1 MIEKVFN
8 TGFVNLNYAEGG
20 NPSKPPLLLLHA
32 ATSRWQS
39 FQSIIPELEENWH
52 LYAVDLRGHGKSDH
66 VNSDY
71 KIEEYVPDISA
82 FIEDCIKE
90 PTIVFG
96 HSLGG
101 MISILVAAY
110 HPALVKALIIGDSPI
125 SLEVLKEGNKDDNR
139 EMLILQR
146 DLAKTKS
153 VEYILSELKQKF
165 LIPIPNQKDMVLAS
179 RVLGEDNPLFNFI
192 ATSLSQN
199 DPEVLTAV
207 LERFD
212 ETYTEYKI
220 DELLP
225 KIQCPVLLLQS
236 DPIFG
241 GAIRD
246 EDAEQALHLLPKVTH
261 IKINNVGHALHIQNK
276 ESVISAMLPFMTS
289 L

>member
-20 NPSKPPLLLLHA
+20 NSSKPPLLFLHA

-39 FQSIIPELEENWH
+39 FQSILPELEQHWH
-52 LYAVDLRGHGKSDH
+52 LYAVDLRGHGKSDNI
-66 VNSDY
+66 NSNY
-71 KIEEYVPDISA
+71 LIEDYVPDISC
-82 FIEDCIKE
+82 FIKSCIEK
-90 PTIVFG
+90 PAIVFG

-101 MISILVAAY
+101 MISILVSVH
-110 HPALVKALIIGDSPI
+110 HPDLVKALIIGDSPI
-125 SLEVLKEGNKDDNR
+125 SLEVLKEGTTEGNR
-139 EMLILQR
+139 EMMILQR

-165 LIPIPNQKDMVLAS
+165 LISIPNQKNMVLAS
-179 RVLGEDNPLFNFI
+179 KVFGEDNPLFNFI
-192 ATSLSQN
+192 ATSLSQI

-212 ETYTEYKI
+212 ETYAEYKI
-220 DELLP
+220 EGLLP

-236 DPIFG
+236 DPKFG
-241 GAIRD
+241 GLIRD
-246 EDAEQALHLLPKVTH
+246 QDAKQALHLLPKATH
-261 IKINNVGHALHIQNK
+261 IKINNVGHALHMQNK
-276 ESVISAMLPFMTS
+276 ESVLNAMLPFMAS

>member
-8 TGFVNLNYAEGG
+8 TGFVKLNYAEGG
-20 NPSKPPLLLLHA
+20 NPASPPLLLLHA

-52 LYAVDLRGHGKSDH
+52 LYAVDLRGHGKSDNVH
-66 VNSDY
+66 SNY
-71 KIEEYVPDISA
+71 KIDDYVPDISA
-82 FIEDCIKE
+82 FIEGCIKE

-101 MISILVAAY
+101 MISILAAAH

-125 SLEVLKEGNKDDNR
+125 SLEVLKEGTKDGNR
-139 EMLILQR
+139 EMLMLQR

-153 VEYILSELKQKF
+153 TEYILSELKQKF
-165 LIPIPNQKDMVLAS
+165 FLSIPGQKDMVPAFK
-179 RVLGEDNPLFNFI
+179 VLGEDHPLFHFI

-207 LERFD
+207 LGRFD
-212 ETYTEYKI
+212 ETYAEYKI

-225 KIQCPVLLLQS
+225 KIQCPVLLLQG
-236 DPIFG
+236 DPTFG
-241 GAIRD
+241 GLIRD
-246 EDAEQALHLLPKVTH
+246 EDAKQALHLLPKATH
-261 IKINNVGHALHIQNK
+261 IKINNVGHALHMQNK
-276 ESVISAMLPFMTS
+276 ESVISAILPFMES